1 MSEPARVNRTMRS
14 DPAVFG
20 EARRFVWGT
29 AERAGLSPRDAHAL
43 AVAVSETFANVHRH
57 AYGGRRDGRIDLVVE
72 SMDGRVVVSVRHAGV
87 PFDPDRYVQPD
98 LSRPAERGYGVYLIS
113 RLVDAITYE
122 MTDDGAVVVLVKQRA
137 STRSEP
143 DSREENA

>member
-1 MSEPARVNRTMRS
+1 MPDRARVTRTLRS
-14 DPAVFG
+14 DPDVFG

-29 AERAGLSPRDAHAL
+29 AERAGLSWRDAHAL

-57 AYGGRRDGRIDLVVE
+57 AYGGRRDGRIDLQVE
-72 SMDGRVVVSVRHAGV
+72 SSDGRVVVSVRHAGV
-87 PFDPDRYVQPD
+87 PFDPDRYVPPD

-122 MTDDGAVVVLVKQRA
+122 ITEDGAVVVLVKQCA
-137 STRSEP
+137 SIRSGP
-143 DSREENA
+143 DSREESA